1 MELAG
6 VLAPV
11 LTPFDAQLEVDV
23 PRWIAHCRWLL
34 ANGCSALAIFGT
46 TSEANSLSV
55 GEREQM
61 LEAALGE
68 GIAPSLLLPGTGC
81 SALPDTV
88 RLTRKA
94 VQAGCAGV
102 LVLPPFYYK
111 GVSEEGLYRSY
122 AAVIDRVADPRLRI
136 FLYHIPQ
143 MTQVPISL
151 AVIQRLRAAY
161 PDIVAGIKDSSGD
174 WNNTKAMLDALP
186 HFRIFVGSERLL
198 LRNLREG
205 GAGCIT
211 ATANLNARAID
222 TLYREWRTPAADGMQ
237 DALDKVRGI
246 FEQQPAIPAL
256 KSALAHFRKDPGWR
270 TLRPPLLPL
279 APAQEEKLLAAL
291 QQANFNL

>member
-6 VLAPV
+6 VMAPV
-11 LTPFDAQLEVDV
+11 LTPFDAQLEVDL
-23 PRWIAHCRWLL
+23 PRWLAHCRWLL

-61 LEAALGE
+61 LEAALKE
-68 GIAPSLLLPGTGC
+68 GIEPARLLPGTGC

-111 GVSEEGLYRSY
+111 GVSEEGLFRSY
-122 AAVIDRVADPRLRI
+122 AAVIDRVADSRLRL

-151 AVIQRLRAAY
+151 AMIQRLRAAY

-174 WNNTKAMLDALP
+174 WNNTKAMLEALP
-186 HFRIFVGSERLL
+186 GFRVFVGTERFL
-198 LRNLREG
+198 LRNLREN

-222 TLYREWRTPAADGMQ
+222 TLYREWRLPAADALQ
-237 DALDKVRGI
+237 SALDKVRGI

-256 KSALAHFRKDPGWR
+256 KSALALFRKDPGWR

-291 QQANFNL
+291 QQANFSL

>member
-1 MELAG
+1 MSLEG

-11 LTPFDAQLEVDV
+11 LTPFDEQLEVDL

-34 ANGCSALAIFGT
+34 ANGCSGLAIFGT

-55 GEREQM
+55 DERERSLDAA
-61 LEAALGE
+61 LEA

-94 VQAGCAGV
+94 VRAGCAGV

-111 GVSEEGLYRSY
+111 GVSEEALFRSY
-122 AAVIDRVADPRLRI
+122 AAVIDRVADPRLRL

-151 AVIQRLRAAY
+151 AMIERLRAAY
-161 PDIVAGIKDSSGD
+161 PEVVAGIKDSSGD
-174 WNNTKAMLDALP
+174 WGNTKSMLESLP
-186 HFRIFVGSERLL
+186 GFRIFVGSERFL
-198 LRNLREG
+198 LRNLRAG

-211 ATANLNARAID
+211 ATANVNARAID
-222 TLYREWRTPAADGMQ
+222 TLYREWRSPAAAALQ
-237 DALDKVRGI
+237 DALDNLRGI
-246 FEQQPAIPAL
+246 FEQQPPIAGL
-256 KSALAHFRKDPGWR
+256 KAALAHFRGDPGWR
-270 TLRPPLLPL
+270 ALRPPLLPL

-291 QQANFNL
+291 QQASFTL

>member
-186 HFRIFVGSERLL
+186 HFRIFVGTERLL

-291 QQANFNL
+291 QQANFSL